1 MSSNKTNTTSTSLEH
16 CSYNAGDIVTCY
28 IRAATAIGF
37 GPPTN
42 VTIEVECDCK
52 CIKAI

>member
-1 MSSNKTNTTSTSLEH
+1 MTSLEQ
-16 CSYNAGDIVTCY
+16 CGYNAGDIVTCY

-52 CIKAI
+52 CIKAIWW